1 MMNRTACMLRL
12 FKRMVVAGAALA
24 ALAVLAGCAAQD
36 AGQAESESAS
46 QMEST
51 VALEDAVVMDKEMPE
66 ALGGEDEANEAPAND
81 ASASKADASEEPGT
95 SSTSDEDT
103 QARADAEAL
112 RAELGIVEDYRA
124 EFSHGPKGAEFQ
136 RYIVLHDTESNAGP
150 QSIVSYWDGAGTGVA
165 AHFVVGVDGTVVQ
178 CVPLDEIAHH
188 AGYGDTGHNSLY
200 GLVEDGRDDMVGS
213 SPIGSWA
220 SDYGMNAYSVGIE
233 MVHVGGAGS
242 YPEAQLAAVDK
253 LIAYID
259 AYYGFESTI
268 IDHKAWRTGN
278 SDTSAEFAAYLAN
291 YQSRRAHE

>member
-1 MMNRTACMLRL
+1 MLYRIVRL
-12 FKRMVVAGAALA
+12 RRLLELMGAAGVTV
-24 ALAVLAGCAAQD
+24 ALLVVLAGCTAQD
-36 AGQAESESAS
+36 AGRAESESVS
-46 QMEST
+46 QAEST
-51 VALEDAVVMDKEMPE
+51 VALEDTVVMDKEMPE
-66 ALGGEDEANEAPAND
+66 SLEVDETPADEAAAVPGAD
-81 ASASKADASEEPGT
+81 ASAEQAT
-95 SSTSDEDT
+95 SSASDEG
-103 QARADAEAL
+103 ARPRADVEAL

-124 EFSHGPKGAEFQ
+124 AFSHGPKGAAFQ
-136 RYIVLHDTESNAGP
+136 RYIVLHDTESNADP

-165 AHFVVGVDGTVVQ
+165 AHFVVGTDGTVVQ

-200 GLVEDGRDDMVGS
+200 GLAEDGRDDMAGS

-233 MVHVGGAGS
+233 MVHVGGSGP

>member
-1 MMNRTACMLRL
+1 MLYRIVRL
-12 FKRMVVAGAALA
+12 RRLLELMGAAGVTV
-24 ALAVLAGCAAQD
+24 ALLVVLAGCTAQD
-36 AGQAESESAS
+36 AGRAESESVS
-46 QMEST
+46 QAEST
-51 VALEDAVVMDKEMPE
+51 VALEDTVVMDKEMPE
-66 ALGGEDEANEAPAND
+66 SLEVDETPADEAAAVPGAD
-81 ASASKADASEEPGT
+81 ASAEQAT
-95 SSTSDEDT
+95 SSASDEGAR
-103 QARADAEAL
+103 ARADVEAL

-124 EFSHGPKGAEFQ
+124 AFSHGPKGAAFQ
-136 RYIVLHDTESNAGP
+136 RYIVLHDTESNADP

-165 AHFVVGVDGTVVQ
+165 AHFVVGTDGTVVQ

-200 GLVEDGRDDMVGS
+200 GLAEDGRDDMAGS

-233 MVHVGGAGS
+233 MVHVGGSGP

>member
-1 MMNRTACMLRL
+1 MLYRIVRL
-12 FKRMVVAGAALA
+12 RRLLELMGAAGVTV
-24 ALAVLAGCAAQD
+24 ALLVVLVGCTAQD
-36 AGQAESESAS
+36 AGRAESESVS
-46 QMEST
+46 QAEST
-51 VALEDAVVMDKEMPE
+51 VALEDTVVMDKEMPE
-66 ALGGEDEANEAPAND
+66 SLEVDETLADETAAPGAD
-81 ASASKADASEEPGT
+81 ASAEQAT
-95 SSTSDEDT
+95 SSASDEEAE
-103 QARADAEAL
+103 ARADAEAL

-124 EFSHGPKGAEFQ
+124 AFSHGPKGAAFQ
-136 RYIVLHDTESNAGP
+136 RYIVLHDTESNADP

-165 AHFVVGVDGTVVQ
+165 AHFVVGTDGTVVQ

-200 GLVEDGRDDMVGS
+200 GLVEDGRDDMAGS

-233 MVHVGGAGS
+233 MVHVGGSGP

>member
-1 MMNRTACMLRL
+1 MLYRIVRL
-12 FKRMVVAGAALA
+12 RRLLELMGAAGVTV
-24 ALAVLAGCAAQD
+24 ALLVVLAGCTAQD
-36 AGQAESESAS
+36 AGRAESESVS
-46 QMEST
+46 QAEST
-51 VALEDAVVMDKEMPE
+51 VALEDTVVMDKEMPE
-66 ALGGEDEANEAPAND
+66 SLEVDETPADETVAPGAD
-81 ASASKADASEEPGT
+81 ASAEQAT
-95 SSTSDEDT
+95 SSASDESAE
-103 QARADAEAL
+103 ARADAEAL

-136 RYIVLHDTESNAGP
+136 RYIVLHDTESNADP

-165 AHFVVGVDGTVVQ
+165 AHFVVGTDGTVVQ

-200 GLVEDGRDDMVGS
+200 GLVEDGRDDMAGS

-233 MVHVGGAGS
+233 MVHVGGSGP